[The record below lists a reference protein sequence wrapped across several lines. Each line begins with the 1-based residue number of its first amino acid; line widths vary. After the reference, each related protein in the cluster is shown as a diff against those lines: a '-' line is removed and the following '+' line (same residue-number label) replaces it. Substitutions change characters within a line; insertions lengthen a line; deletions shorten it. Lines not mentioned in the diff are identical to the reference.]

1 MVSKS
6 KKRLLIFIL
15 LAVISGFLLYKIVSF
30 YAQSFGPGTI
40 YRQSDPRW
48 ANHRV
53 GGSRQTLKAV
63 GCMVCCVSM
72 ALDHYGFHFNP
83 AQLNELLK
91 DHGGYSSSGLLQW
104 GAIPKITDNEIEVLP
119 YEKPGLDFIDKSLRN
134 NGPVIVKVRSS
145 RGTNHWVLVVKKEN
159 GEYLIKDPAGNGKS
173 LESLSKYHNRIYSA
187 RLLRKRT

>member
-72 ALDHYGFHFNP
+72 ALEHYGFHFNP

-119 YEKPGLDFIDKSLRN
+119 YEKPGLDFIDNLSLQEVSYQDDKTTFMEFTKTITGLLDRRK
-134 NGPVIVKVRSS
+134 KVEAIISGES
-145 RGTNHWVLVVKKEN
+145 TDKKK
-159 GEYLIKDPAGNGKS
+159 GGDKK
-173 LESLSKYHNRIYSA
+173 K
-187 RLLRKRT
+187 K

>member
-6 KKRLLIFIL
+6 KKHLFVFIFI
-15 LAVISGFLLYKIVSF
+15 AIISGFLLYSIVSF
-30 YAQSFGPGTI
+30 YAQSWGPATF

-48 ANHRV
+48 ANDRV

-72 ALDHYGFHFNP
+72 ALEHYGFHFNP

-91 DHGGYSSSGLLQW
+91 DHGGYSSSGLVQW

-119 YEKPGLDFIDKSLRN
+119 YENPGLDFVDKSLRKN
-134 NGPVIVKVRSS
+134 EPVIVKVRSN
-145 RGTNHWVLVVKKEN
+145 RGTTHWILIVKKEN
-159 GEYLIKDPAGNGKS
+159 GQYLIKDPAGNGNS